1 MALIECIPNF
11 SEGQNAEVI
20 EAIAAS
26 IRSVEGVKLLHIDP
40 GHSANR
46 TVMTFAGEVEPVVEA
61 AYQAVKTASSLI
73 DMRKHTGT
81 HPRMGAV
88 DVCPLVPISG
98 ISTEELIPYAETL
111 AKRIAEE
118 LGIPIYLYEE
128 NARDEDRKNLARIR
142 AGEYEGFR
150 DKIKLPGWEPDFGP
164 AQFNAKSGQTVLG
177 VRKFLVAYNINL
189 KTKSVKKA
197 NAIAFDI
204 REIGRVKKVKGK
216 IQRDEEGKALRIP
229 GMCKSL
235 KAIGW
240 FIEEYK
246 FAQVSTNLTDLSQ
259 CAIHEA
265 YEAAKLSAEKRKIK
279 IRGSELIGLIPKEA
293 LLTAG
298 KFYAEKLGK
307 HMTEEREFLLYAV
320 KQLGLDDLGP
330 FNIEER
336 VLEYVWEKS

>member
-11 SEGQNAEVI
+11 SEGQDQAVI
-20 EAIAAS
+20 EAIAES
-26 IRSVEGVKLLHIDP
+26 IRAVEGVKLLHVDP

-61 AYQAVKTASSLI
+61 AYQAVKTASRLI
-73 DMRKHTGT
+73 DMRKQKGT

-98 ISTEELIPYAETL
+98 ISIEELIPYAEEL
-111 AKRIAEE
+111 GRRIGTS

-128 NARDEDRKNLARIR
+128 SAHDPERKNLAVIR
-142 AGEYEGFR
+142 SGEYEGFR

-204 REIGRVKKVKGK
+204 REIGRVKKVKGE
-216 IQRDEEGKALRIP
+216 IQRDENGKALRIP

-240 FIEEYK
+240 FIDEYK
-246 FAQVSTNLTDLSQ
+246 CAQVSTNLTDLSQ
-259 CAIHEA
+259 CSIHEA
-265 YEAAKLSAEKRKIK
+265 FEAAKRSAEKREIK
-279 IRGSELIGLIPKEA
+279 ITGSELIGLIPKAA
-293 LLTAG
+293 LLAAG
-298 KFYAEKLGK
+298 KFYAEKVGK
-307 HMTEEREFLLYAV
+307 NILEERELLLYAV

-330 FNIEER
+330 FNIDER

>member
-11 SEGQNAEVI
+11 SEGRNTEVI
-20 EAIAAS
+20 EAIANS
-26 IRSVEGVKLLHIDP
+26 IRSVAGVKLLHIDP

-46 TVMTFAGEVEPVVEA
+46 TVMTFAGKVEAVVEA
-61 AYQAVKTASSLI
+61 AYQGVKTASQLI
-73 DMRKHTGT
+73 DMRKHKGT

-98 ISTEELIPYAETL
+98 ISLPELIPHAEAL
-111 AKRIAEE
+111 AKRIATT

-128 NARDEDRKNLARIR
+128 NAREVERKNLAIIR

-189 KTKSVKKA
+189 KSKSVKKA

-204 REIGRVKKVKGK
+204 REIGRVKKVDGK
-216 IQRDEEGKALRIP
+216 IQRDADGNSIRIP

-246 FAQVSTNLTDLSQ
+246 RAQVSTNLTDLTQ
-259 CAIHEA
+259 CSIHEA
-265 YEAAKLSAEKRKIK
+265 FEAAKLSAEKREIK
-279 IRGSELIGLIPKEA
+279 ITGSELIGLIPKDA
-293 LLTAG
+293 LLAAG
-298 KFYAEKLGK
+298 EFYSEKLG
-307 HMTEEREFLLYAV
+307 ENILGERELLLYAV
-320 KQLGLDDLGP
+320 KHLGLDDLAP
-330 FNIEER
+330 FNIDER
-336 VLEYVWEKS
+336 VLEYVWEKT